1 MKSFVKRVEDY
12 ILDIIKSLGYDVD
25 KVILNVSSRPEF
37 GDYQYNGVM
46 ELAKKYKKPP
56 IEIANE
62 IVSKL
67 QDNENLTNI
76 NIQGPGFINISFTNE
91 SLIEY
96 MNEIITN
103 LDINIDKV
111 KSKKILIDYGG
122 ANVAKALHVGH
133 LRSANI
139 GEAIKRLAQTLGHDI
154 IGDAHLGDSGR
165 PLGFVILEMK
175 KRYPDLVYFKEDYKG
190 EEVDLPITNKD
201 LEELYPT
208 ASKKAKEDETYL
220 EEGREIALKILD
232 EKSGY
237 HHLWKKIIELSKN
250 HIKQIYDLLNTNFEL
265 WEGESD
271 AYPYIDDIVEL
282 LRKEGLVYESE
293 GALVIDVKE
302 ETDTVDVPPFILI
315 KSNGG
320 ILYQTTEIATIYSRM
335 KRFDLDEIWYLTDER
350 QALHFLQTFR
360 VAEKADILDDT
371 KLYHY
376 GFGTV
381 NGPDGKPFKTR
392 DGGVMPLLT
401 LIDLVRQ
408 ETYKKIKDNITDE
421 NEKKY
426 IALLTA
432 IATIKYADLL
442 PYRMTDYT
450 FDINKFSDVEGK
462 TGPYLLYSTVRM
474 KSLIRKAIEQNMNMS
489 KISII
494 DNELEKSIIL
504 NIINMSQV
512 LNNSLNNRSLNEVC
526 EYIYKLTN
534 SFNTFYANIHIL
546 TEQDETKRETY
557 LALSKLVLDINLKIL
572 DILAI
577 KVPDRI

>member
-1 MKSFVKRVEDY
+1 MKSFVKRAEDY

-190 EEVDLPITNKD
+190 EEEDLPITNKD